1 MNLVFSF
8 IGMNIFNSCMHLTSM
23 FAHAMLLASVWTRF
37 MCVWIQPNSTFRSS
51 DIFTWC
57 TSNDVNNCLH
67 LHEFKHGSRKRQLLK
82 LSWVWGVWV
91 GGGLRSLP
99 TCTLAPHEASPCHL
113 NLHHCQH
120 LCHAWSEDSEFQSI
134 NCQFALSSHAHNLR
148 TTIRNTAHT
157 LLTQ

>member
-1 MNLVFSF
+1 MVLVFSI
-8 IGMNIFNSCMHLTSM
+8 IGMNIFNFIYTFYIYVCTCNVTSISM
-23 FAHAMLLASVWTRF
+23 DKVYVCL
-37 MCVWIQPNSTFRSS
+37 ISTEINVKSS

-99 TCTLAPHEASPCHL
+99 TCTLAPHEASPCYL

-120 LCHAWSEDSEFQSI
+120 LCHAWSEDSKHQSI
-134 NCQFALSSHAHNLR
+134 DCQFALSSHVHNLR
-148 TTIRNTAHT
+148 TTIRNSTHT